1 MCVMTARIIAYLMS
15 HPLFN
20 IWYNYFICNFIR
32 ACYVGNTITQERR
45 GHSCD
50 ALIFVL
56 VAQEISRTGHHP
68 CLQYDFID
76 SAKLL
81 KEIKMRGQLQWILFL
96 VRVWNIFLLVKIIV
110 SLRISATYV
119 FADKGP
125 WYSCHRI
132 NGIFNELLKNET
144 IGFQASYVS
153 GITLLFYFFYC
164 ITLHVW

>member
-132 NGIFNELLKNET
+132 NGISMNCWKMRPLVFKHLTFQELHCYF
-144 IGFQASYVS
+144 I
-153 GITLLFYFFYC
+153 FFYC